1 MKCIKYSLVTMFI
14 ILAIFTTSVYAY
26 ENDTYKIEVP
36 NDYFEMGNDDVKMFM
51 KDASNM
57 IFIYSIE
64 SKNNID
70 ISSMS
75 NDEIK
80 EFISNF
86 QSGNNTNMVITGKE
100 QTKLGK
106 TKALHISAQQDGEYA
121 DMYLMSSNKHIVGV
135 SFIAQNKA
143 DLESDEINSIKDS
156 FEMKEKYIDSKTIA
170 ETIGKVAAVLTV
182 IIIIIKKKR
191 NKDKTAE

>member
-14 ILAIFTTSVYAY
+14 IMVIFTTSVYAY
-26 ENDTYKIEVP
+26 ENDTYKIDIP
-36 NDYFEMGNDDVKMFM
+36 NDYLEMGSDAVKMFM
-51 KDASNM
+51 KDMSNM
-57 IFIYSIE
+57 ILIYSIE
-64 SKNNID
+64 SSNNID
-70 ISSMS
+70 ISEMT

-86 QSGNNTNMVITGKE
+86 QSENNTNMVITGKE

-106 TKALHISAQQDGEYA
+106 TKALHITAQQDGEYA

-143 DLESDEINSIKDS
+143 DLESEEINSIKDS
-156 FEMKEKYIDSKTIA
+156 FSMKEKYIDSKTIA

-182 IIIIIKKKR
+182 VIIIMNKKR
-191 NKDKTAE
+191 NKDKKAE